1 MVVSNLP
8 YVVWALFLLVLT
20 AFVVFGF
27 VHCSFLIIGNR
38 TFDKANQLSHSV
50 RLLMIVL
57 SFL

>member
-8 YVVWALFLLVLT
+8 YVVWALFLLALT

-38 TFDKANQLSHSV
+38 TLGEATKLSHSV
-50 RLLMIVL
+50 RLFMIVL